1 MRTGYV
7 YHELFGWHDTG
18 SAGGLFP
25 SDPRRGVQPMWH
37 FEHPDT
43 KRRIHELVVV
53 SGLIDHLERI
63 MPRAATEEELGR
75 VHSPEYLDRIR
86 QQSELP
92 RGGDAGDGITPFAAG
107 GYRIA
112 ALASGAVL
120 TATEAVLS
128 GQARTAYALVRPP
141 GHHALPDTGMGFCVF
156 NNVAIAVRHAQA
168 LGLRRIAVL
177 DWDVHHGNGTQAIF
191 YDDPDVLTIS
201 LHQDNVFP
209 LDSGGLGERGTG
221 DGFGYAVNVPLPPGT
236 GDGGYR
242 YAMRTI
248 CVPAL
253 RRFRPELILVA
264 CGYDAGAMD
273 QMGRQIVT
281 SNGFAELTATLLA
294 VAAEVCDG
302 RVVFSHEAGYNPA
315 HVPFCA
321 LAVLSTLAGSTM
333 PVPDPFHPLLS
344 AMAGQ
349 ELQPVQQAAID
360 KAAIALDDI
369 RAEAHPA

>member
-1 MRTGYV
+1 
-7 YHELFGWHDTG
+7 
-18 SAGGLFP
+18 
-25 SDPRRGVQPMWH
+25 
-37 FEHPDT
+37 
-43 KRRIHELVVV
+43 
-53 SGLIDHLERI
+53 
-63 MPRAATEEELGR
+63 
-75 VHSPEYLDRIR
+75 
-86 QQSELP
+86 
-92 RGGDAGDGITPFAAG
+92 
-107 GYRIA
+107 
-112 ALASGAVL
+112 
-120 TATEAVLS
+120 
-128 GQARTAYALVRPP
+128 
-141 GHHALPDTGMGFCVF
+141 
-156 NNVAIAVRHAQA
+156 
-168 LGLRRIAVL
+168 
-177 DWDVHHGNGTQAIF
+177 
-191 YDDPDVLTIS
+191 
-201 LHQDNVFP
+201 
-209 LDSGGLGERGTG
+209 
-221 DGFGYAVNVPLPPGT
+221 
-236 GDGGYR
+236 
-242 YAMRTI
+242 MRTI